1 MLPPI
6 ERTADRCY
14 NQRRGQLRSR
24 RSVRLDPQALAR
36 KIVDIASDKQ
46 AADVVMLDLH
56 DVSLIADYF
65 VICNGTSDR
74 QTKSISDGIVETLAK
89 DEKLKP
95 RRTEGVPDSG
105 WVLLDYGGVVV
116 HIFSPEMRD
125 FYRLEKIWSMAVPV
139 LRIA

>member
-1 MLPPI
+1 M
-6 ERTADRCY
+6 RGAATRCY
-14 NQRRGQLRSR
+14 NPVGGQLRGR
-24 RSVRLDPQALAR
+24 RSVRLDSQALAR

-46 AADVVMLDLH
+46 AVDVVMLDLH

-65 VICNGTSDR
+65 VICNGTSER
-74 QTKSISDGIVETLAK
+74 QIKSISDGVVDTLAK

-116 HIFSPEMRD
+116 HIFSQEMRD